1 MLAVVYHGSK
11 DLRVE
16 EREIPS
22 VAPDEM
28 LLRVEAASICA
39 TDLRIFQGSH
49 RKYSP
54 GTVRVPGHEVVG
66 RLAEVGR
73 NVRGYHAGQ
82 RVFIAPNIG
91 CGRCRSCR
99 VGKNNLCPDY
109 DAFGITIDGAF
120 AEYMRITQPAIEQG
134 NVIGV
139 DSAVDPAGMAL
150 AEPFSCVLHG
160 QEAVSVGKGDVVL
173 IQGAG
178 PIGIMHLLLARR
190 RDARRVLMSEQ
201 STQRIA
207 TAYALG
213 ADRVIDIGREEL
225 VDAVLSESSGVGAD
239 VVIVATAAPAALE
252 NAVRAA
258 AVGGRIIFF
267 AGLPKEQPLIALD
280 ANLVH
285 YRELVVTGTTGC
297 STADCRWAANMVASG
312 EIDLTPLISGRF
324 PLRDV
329 IAGFQAARDRNG
341 LKVVLEPLAHFE
353 ARKERG
359 SDEE

>member
-1 MLAVVYHGSK
+1 
-11 DLRVE
+11 
-16 EREIPS
+16 
-22 VAPDEM
+22 
-28 LLRVEAASICA
+28 
-39 TDLRIFQGSH
+39 
-49 RKYSP
+49 
-54 GTVRVPGHEVVG
+54 
-66 RLAEVGR
+66 
-73 NVRGYHAGQ
+73 
-82 RVFIAPNIG
+82 
-91 CGRCRSCR
+91 
-99 VGKNNLCPDY
+99 
-109 DAFGITIDGAF
+109 
-120 AEYMRITQPAIEQG
+120 
-134 NVIGV
+134 VIGV